1 MSTDIRSI
9 LVISWDSDVLFTVP
23 NYLKGPL
30 VSVQSLQASDH
41 HLRNSYYLSF
51 LWLVI
56 VLSHDLLLSQV
67 SRLVTWCTVKRG
79 PLKSLAG
86 AQQGRQSTP
95 SCGDQSFDHSLTGG
109 GTTDAAA
116 SIDFY
121 FAMLYL
127 MLRLRSLGCATRFS
141 LPAFG
146 SETWVR
152 RCSGCRYD
160 ARKVHLLVWLIRN
173 N

>member
-1 MSTDIRSI
+1 MSTDNRSI
-9 LVISWDSDVLFTVP
+9 AVISSDSDVLFTVP
-23 NYLKGPL
+23 NYLKDPL
-30 VSVQSLQASDH
+30 VWVQSLHASDH

-86 AQQGRQSTP
+86 AQRGRQSTP

-109 GTTDAAA
+109 GTTDAAG

-127 MLRLRSLGCATRFS
+127 MLRLWSIGCVTCFRIAFS
-141 LPAFG
+141 
-146 SETWVR
+146 SKT
-152 RCSGCRYD
+152 
-160 ARKVHLLVWLIRN
+160 LLLLEEV
-173 N
+173 

>member
-1 MSTDIRSI
+1 MIIGKFQDKAKFCSQHHRNIYLTVVSPY
-9 LVISWDSDVLFTVP
+9 SDVLFTVTK
-23 NYLKGPL
+23 YLKGPL

-79 PLKSLAG
+79 PLMSLAG
-86 AQQGRQSTP
+86 AQRGRQSTP

-127 MLRLRSLGCATRFS
+127 MLRLWSIG
-141 LPAFG
+141 
-146 SETWVR
+146 
-152 RCSGCRYD
+152 
-160 ARKVHLLVWLIRN
+160 
-173 N
+173 